1 MCRQT
6 SYPVNKNEE
15 IILTWRLA
23 LSIENKKKLRVL
35 CLVLFILYSISIVYF
50 LIFSDMFGQ
59 LTPAFVHLPLFF
71 RNTKV

>member
-50 LIFSDMFGQ
+50 LIFSDMFGRDMDMKRCG
-59 LTPAFVHLPLFF
+59 TI
-71 RNTKV
+71 